1 MSIIERIYEEL
12 RRAGKKPA
20 ELARHIGVTTSQM
33 SAWKTRDTDPPARLM
48 PNICEFLQVPLEYL
62 FTGMEKEPSAEG
74 QLQWYD
80 SSKQPVMLPDEVARL
95 LALRADQALTARIE
109 EVVQGA
115 FEKERRSNSRG

>member
-12 RRAGKKPA
+12 RRTGKKPA

-48 PNICEFLQVPLEYL
+48 PKICEFLQVSLEFL
-62 FTGMEKEPSAEG
+62 LTGKEKEPSEEG

-80 SSKQPVMLPDEVARL
+80 SQKQPIMLPDEAARL
-95 LALRADQALTARIE
+95 SELRADQALTARIE
-109 EVVQGA
+109 EVAQAVY
-115 FEKERRSNSRG
+115 EKEQRRDNRG